1 MRQDCLRLQPCLLLI
16 FICCPVDSRC
26 NCSSFCLQENDNYMY
41 LRLGFIRPHN
51 QKRVGLKI
59 NIYLENK
66 YVNDRLIDIYVHRYT
81 EIDAYIHNIHR
92 HIDRKIK
99 YRKIYR
105 QIDKCSLKKLLR
117 EPQKK
122 RDKNPQK
129 HIAEDTDLTQVK
141 TKQNMLHS
149 CIDGYIYFISF
160 IPMSYQTH
168 VQFS

>member
-1 MRQDCLRLQPCLLLI
+1 
-16 FICCPVDSRC
+16 
-26 NCSSFCLQENDNYMY
+26 MY

-99 YRKIYR
+99 YRKIHR

-122 RDKNPQK
+122 RDKNP
-129 HIAEDTDLTQVK
+129 
-141 TKQNMLHS
+141 
-149 CIDGYIYFISF
+149 
-160 IPMSYQTH
+160 
-168 VQFS
+168 